1 MTAKIASNVT
11 IALTGSE
18 SLVESLFVLHAQP
31 VTGHPVTATV
41 GPTEKF
47 WFKLILWL
55 NLIAGN
61 MFRVLV
67 FRTISRQGFSRVPI
81 NLMIAVDECFKVG
94 KQMKKCPKLYYI
106 EI

>member
-1 MTAKIASNVT
+1 MTAKISSNVT

-18 SLVESLFVLHAQP
+18 SLEVESLFVLHAQP

-81 NLMIAVDECFKVG
+81 NLMIAVDECFKVVHR
-94 KQMKKCPKLYYI
+94 
-106 EI
+106 

>member
-1 MTAKIASNVT
+1 MTAKISSNVT
-11 IALTGSE
+11 IAVTDSE

-55 NLIAGN
+55 NLIVGN

-81 NLMIAVDECFKVG
+81 NLMIAVDECFKVVST
-94 KQMKKCPKLYYI
+94 QMKKCPVLYI
-106 EI
+106 VI

>member
-1 MTAKIASNVT
+1 MTAKISPNVT
-11 IALTGSE
+11 IPVTESGSM
-18 SLVESLFVLHAQP
+18 VESLFVLQAQP

-41 GPTEKF
+41 GQTEKF

-67 FRTISRQGFSRVPI
+67 FRTIRRQGFSRVPI
-81 NLMIAVDECFKVG
+81 NLMIAVDECLKVTT
-94 KQMKKCPKLYYI
+94 QREKCPKSI
-106 EI
+106 FK